1 MNVPQIPSQ
10 SELVL
15 AVLALT
21 LEKREIA
28 KLLAGPLQNHSPEE
42 IAHLKEV
49 GERVD
54 GALIQLN
61 AIASLAHHT
70 CIAIG
75 AFRCHML
82 DEEIN
87 IVNKHFYQRAMEP
100 FKVDCYA

>member
-1 MNVPQIPSQ
+1 MNPTRNPAQ

-21 LEKREIA
+21 LEQREIA
-28 KLLAGPLQNHSPEE
+28 KILSEQQSSHSPEE
-42 IAHLKEV
+42 IARLKEV

-54 GALIQLN
+54 AALIQLN
-61 AIASLAHHT
+61 SIASLAHHT

-87 IVNKHFYQRAMEP
+87 LVNKHFYQRAIEP